1 VPPLILMYRPL
12 GRAYGAPRLSSETL
26 LRGLEEVL
34 RRVYRVDEP
43 REHPTWRAVAQ
54 ALRGQDRVPIG

>member
-1 VPPLILMYRPL
+1 
-12 GRAYGAPRLSSETL
+12 